1 MKKALAFAKE
11 YLDLEGNPQNSE
23 VSSMKCVLNNVLDDM
38 KVRLEEGKMMVSS
51 SMTQNCHQKE
61 KLIKQV

>member
-11 YLDLEGNPQNSE
+11 YLDLEGNPQNS
-23 VSSMKCVLNNVLDDM
+23 VGSMKCVLNNVLDDM